1 MGKVVNQTELAELH
15 GVTDVTL
22 WQWQKEGMP
31 VAKIS
36 TRGLPN
42 EYQVPDTIV
51 WRVAREVKKVREESP
66 RDMLYREQTKLVQ
79 LQIAE
84 KQGLLVPAADI
95 EQKFERLVVNA
106 RQRLM
111 QLPPLMHGRLPPEV
125 LAQLEEAI
133 HGALTEL
140 ASYGPS
146 DQTDHA
152 GGEEVGAADQP
163 LGGGVGGGEEVPE
176 RQVSVPGEIRP
187 LKDPV
192 SS

>member
-1 MGKVVNQTELAELH
+1 MAKVVNQTELAEIH

-42 EYQVPDTIV
+42 EYEVPATIV

-66 RDMLYREQTKLVQ
+66 RDMLYREQTKFVQ

-111 QLPPLMHGRLPPEV
+111 QLPPLMRGRLPPEV
-125 LAQLEEAI
+125 LTQLEEAI

-146 DQTDHA
+146 DPTDHPGA
-152 GGEEVGAADQP
+152 EEVGAADAP
-163 LGGGVGGGEEVPE
+163 LDGGVGGGEEVPE
-176 RQVSVPGEIRP
+176 RQVPVPGEVRP

>member
-1 MGKVVNQTELAELH
+1 MAKVVNQTELAEIH

-22 WQWQKEGMP
+22 WNWQKEGMP
-31 VAKIS
+31 VEKIS

-42 EYQVPDTIV
+42 EYDVPKTIE
-51 WRVAREVKKVREESP
+51 WRVSREVKKVREESP
-66 RDMLYREQTKLVQ
+66 RDMLYREQTQLVR

-84 KQGLLVPAADI
+84 KQGHLVPAAEI

-106 RQRLM
+106 RQRLL
-111 QLPPLMHGRLPPEV
+111 QLPPLMHGRLAPEA

-133 HGALTEL
+133 HGALKEL

-146 DQTDHA
+146 NRADHA
-152 GGEEVGAADQP
+152 SGAEVGAADP
-163 LGGGVGGGEEVPE
+163 PVGGGVGGGEEVPE
-176 RQVSVPGEIRP
+176 RQVPVPGEVRP